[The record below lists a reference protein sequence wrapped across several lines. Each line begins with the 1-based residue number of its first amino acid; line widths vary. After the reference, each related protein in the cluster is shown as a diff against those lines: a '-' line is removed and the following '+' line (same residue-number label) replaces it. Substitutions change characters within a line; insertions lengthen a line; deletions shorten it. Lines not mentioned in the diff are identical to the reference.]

1 MHFQVFALYTE
12 YMYSVIAPPL
22 ELILFNARISAGFPS
37 PATDYAQKRIDL
49 TQKLILNTEATFLF
63 RVAGD
68 SMEGIG
74 IYDGDTIIVDRAIVP
89 ASNNIV
95 LAVVDEEFTVKRF
108 FKRGQVVRLMPENP
122 KYKPMELREG
132 QELRIW
138 GVVTYN
144 LRKLY

>member
-1 MHFQVFALYTE
+1 
-12 YMYSVIAPPL
+12 MYSIIARPF
-22 ELILFNARISAGFPS
+22 EIILFNAGISAGFPS
-37 PATDYAQKRIDL
+37 PAADYAQKRIDL
-49 TQKLILNTEATFLF
+49 TQKLILNTEATYLF

-95 LAVVDEEFTVKRF
+95 LAIVDEEFTVKRF
-108 FKRGQVVRLMPENP
+108 FKRGQVVRLLPENP

>member
-1 MHFQVFALYTE
+1 
-12 YMYSVIAPPL
+12 MYSVIAHPL
-22 ELILFNARISAGFPS
+22 ELTLFNARIPAGFPS
-37 PATDYAQKRIDL
+37 PAADHAQKRIDL
-49 TQKLILNTEATFLF
+49 TRQLILNTEATFLF
-63 RVAGD
+63 RVVGD

-74 IYDGDTIIVDRAIVP
+74 IYEGDTILVDRAIVP

-95 LAVVDEEFTVKRF
+95 LAVVDEEFTVKRL
-108 FKRGQVVRLMPENP
+108 FKRDQVVCLLSENP
-122 KYKPMELREG
+122 KYKPIEFREG